1 MTDELRA
8 IAGEQN
14 MSIEEGNVVLQIPW
28 LLTNRDTFTYVADLL
43 AKIHHMVFGQYGI
56 LTVW

>member
-1 MTDELRA
+1 
-8 IAGEQN
+8 

-43 AKIHHMVFGQYGI
+43 AKIHHMIFGQYGI